1 MKPLS
6 PAFED
11 AMNQAILIPAFSK
24 KAKRAA
30 IVRLCQLLKKAISK
44 HG

>member
-1 MKPLS
+1 MKTLS

-24 KAKRAA
+24 KAKSAA
-30 IVRLCQLLKKAISK
+30 IVRLCKLLKKAINK
-44 HG
+44 